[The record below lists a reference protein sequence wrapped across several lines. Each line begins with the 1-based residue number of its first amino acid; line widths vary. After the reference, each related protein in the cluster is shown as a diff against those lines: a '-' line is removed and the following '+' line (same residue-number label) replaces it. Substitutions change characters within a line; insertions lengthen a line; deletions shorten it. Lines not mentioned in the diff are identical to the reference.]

1 VKRANIILRNKYK
14 FLIWGLI
21 LVLISSCVPVR
32 ADSGDLLQ
40 PKLQDLQADEVEVIL
55 PTPLPT
61 RPQYTP
67 GTLVE
72 YTVQTGD
79 NVAALASHFNTTPAE
94 ILEANPIIPAVT
106 TTLPPGLPLQIPI
119 YYEPIWSSPY
129 QILPDERFV
138 NGPAAVGFD
147 VRAFVNSQ
155 PGWLKSV
162 RGVVGELERSGA
174 DIVIYVSEMFSIDP
188 QLLLALL
195 EYQASA
201 LSNPQVPDN
210 INTYV
215 LGYEEIFHQGLAQQ
229 LVWAANRLNNGY
241 YTWRDGSLTVYKHK
255 DGRLERPDPW
265 QNAASVALQYYFSQ
279 IYDRDEYTLA
289 VSGDGLAA
297 VYEQYFGPPWEG
309 LTDFMPGSLNQPT
322 MILPFSTGH
331 TWAYT
336 GGPHT
341 AWGLDAPFAAVD
353 FAPGSVVGGC
363 SPTDDPALAVADG
376 VISRTGNA
384 FAVLDLDGDGDE
396 RTGWSVFYLHLAN
409 ASIPPVGTQMK
420 QGDPIGLPSCEGGK
434 STGTHVHIARKYNG
448 EWILAGGVLAFNLEG
463 WIVGVGPD
471 AYTGTLNRNGYTLRA
486 CVCSDRNSQITA
498 GSIQ

>member
-155 PGWLKSV
+155 PGW
-162 RGVVGELERSGA
+162 
-174 DIVIYVSEMFSIDP
+174 
-188 QLLLALL
+188 
-195 EYQASA
+195 
-201 LSNPQVPDN
+201 
-210 INTYV
+210 
-215 LGYEEIFHQGLAQQ
+215 
-229 LVWAANRLNNGY
+229 
-241 YTWRDGSLTVYKHK
+241 
-255 DGRLERPDPW
+255 
-265 QNAASVALQYYFSQ
+265 
-279 IYDRDEYTLA
+279 
-289 VSGDGLAA
+289 
-297 VYEQYFGPPWEG
+297 
-309 LTDFMPGSLNQPT
+309 
-322 MILPFSTGH
+322 
-331 TWAYT
+331 
-336 GGPHT
+336 
-341 AWGLDAPFAAVD
+341 
-353 FAPGSVVGGC
+353 
-363 SPTDDPALAVADG
+363 
-376 VISRTGNA
+376 
-384 FAVLDLDGDGDE
+384 
-396 RTGWSVFYLHLAN
+396 
-409 ASIPPVGTQMK
+409 
-420 QGDPIGLPSCEGGK
+420 
-434 STGTHVHIARKYNG
+434 
-448 EWILAGGVLAFNLEG
+448 
-463 WIVGVGPD
+463 
-471 AYTGTLNRNGYTLRA
+471 
-486 CVCSDRNSQITA
+486 
-498 GSIQ
+498 